1 MENINSGISRGV
13 LEDICYRYIKKYTE
27 RMDMT
32 GGVKQEFQARKM
44 KLHKG
49 NLVEILGLKDALKIK
64 TNHWM
69 KLMAENVQ

>member
-1 MENINSGISRGV
+1 
-13 LEDICYRYIKKYTE
+13 
-27 RMDMT
+27 MDVT